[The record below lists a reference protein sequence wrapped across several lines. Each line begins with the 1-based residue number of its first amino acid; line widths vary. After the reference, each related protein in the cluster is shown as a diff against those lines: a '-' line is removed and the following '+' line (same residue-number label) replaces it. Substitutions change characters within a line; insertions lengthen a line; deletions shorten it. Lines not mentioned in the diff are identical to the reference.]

1 MEKIRK
7 RSRHHYEKDDS
18 PVNKRERCVVWEDH
32 RSSLDDLFFRDCDL
46 IKRGSQDYK
55 DFWLFLERYEAF
67 NKRHVE
73 KHHRDKDSKLRTS
86 SKLGLP
92 LSYDRRYKI
101 NVALLSKDVTD
112 VTGYSTTGTKKV
124 YSISDKHGRHNS
136 RELSKEDFLEFKSI
150 LLYYIDFCQKQKFS
164 KLVKLKKDQ
173 ANLPISHFREQIVDA
188 VSNNQVVIIAGD
200 TGCGKSTQVW

>member
-1 MEKIRK
+1 MDKGRK
-7 RSRHHYEKDDS
+7 RSRHHFEREKS
-18 PVNKRERCVVWEDH
+18 PTKERQRTVVWEDH
-32 RSSLDDLFFRDCDL
+32 RATLDELFFRSCDL
-46 IKRGSQDYK
+46 IKRGSQEYK

-67 NKRHVE
+67 HQRHVE
-73 KHHRDKDSKLRTS
+73 KQPREKGTKERTS

-112 VTGYSTTGTKKV
+112 VTQYSTTGSKRV
-124 YSISDKHGRHNS
+124 YSFSGKGGRNS
-136 RELSKEDFLEFKSI
+136 GGLSNKEFSEFKSI
-150 LLYYIDFCQKQKFS
+150 LLFYIDFCQKQKFS

-188 VSNNQVVIIAGD
+188 VGNNQVVIIAGD
-200 TGCGKSTQVW
+200 TGCGKSTQVQ